1 MELQSQKRGRLECG
15 MPRGSRPWGEAVS
28 VQDVTEGCLHYVT
41 VNIRWKGKRT
51 WDARKLR
58 ERKKSR
64 KW

>member
-1 MELQSQKRGRLECG
+1 